1 MIIILLY
8 IAIRHLITTSWCSP
22 ADRVRTCW
30 PVLSSSRPCLLPAS
44 VGQHGGSW
52 LGGLTRG
59 RAAQIQHDF
68 NRNKYFDTSEALE
81 YGIIDRVI
89 KPPRTRVLGV

>member
-1 MIIILLY
+1 
-8 IAIRHLITTSWCSP
+8 
-22 ADRVRTCW
+22 
-30 PVLSSSRPCLLPAS
+30 